1 MALPSS
7 NNPNMISWSGGR
19 SRGRV
24 KVAEVPLRRP
34 GGNASNKYN
43 QFVCNDIVEGIN
55 NLAINESIP
64 TEQINEIVHLVRTIK
79 DEETLKSMF
88 DTLYKRALEDKIF
101 GIKLASLFSEVTF
114 FTIEVN
120 ENQTMRYL
128 LLSTLQNDYK
138 RKTEIRKESA
148 TLFRNVAS
156 LLGEIYYQMTLITG
170 KPLRILELPLLDY
183 WSMLLE
189 TATDE
194 DIELVATQVII
205 NGKGMYQ
212 RPELDQFMLNVRETL
227 ANNSLSYA
235 AKGMLLLIID
245 LANQQF
251 NSLPVNLYDYYTS
264 HLGTTVLIYLQ
275 RHNRDLTDAENNED
289 LKSVKNLK
297 ENKNDTNQE
306 SEASSTSMLQSK
318 QEAMVK
324 DENCE
329 QRDYAAMNTNKK
341 NFTTENTVP
350 RAIRGPGANNTK
362 KNFKNNSKPFANP
375 MSPKPSSSRNK
386 GWEHDDRFEDAYD

>member
-7 NNPNMISWSGGR
+7 RNPNTISWSGGR

-34 GGNASNKYN
+34 GENPSSKYN
-43 QFVCNDIVEGIN
+43 QFVCDDIIERIN
-55 NLAINESIP
+55 NLGINELIP
-64 TEQINEIVHLVRTIK
+64 AEQINDIVHLVHTTK
-79 DEETLKSMF
+79 DEETLKFMF
-88 DTLYKRALEDKIF
+88 DMLYKRALEDKIF
-101 GIKLASLFSEVTF
+101 GIKLASLFSDVTF

-120 ENQTMRYL
+120 KNQTMRYL

-138 RKTEIRKESA
+138 RKKEIREESA
-148 TLFRNVAS
+148 TLFRNVVS

-189 TATDE
+189 TATEE
-194 DIELVATQVII
+194 DIELVATQIII
-205 NGKGMYQ
+205 NGKGMYK
-212 RPELDQFMLNVRETL
+212 RPELDEFMLNVRETL
-227 ANNSLSYA
+227 SRNNTLSYA

-264 HLGTTVLIYLQ
+264 HLGTKVLIYLQ
-275 RHNRDLTDAENNED
+275 RHNKDLTNAGNNED
-289 LKSVKNLK
+289 LKIVKSLE

-306 SEASSTSMLQSK
+306 SELGSTSMVQSK
-318 QEAMVK
+318 QKASFK

-329 QRDYAAMNTNKK
+329 QTDYAVMNTDKK

-362 KNFKNNSKPFANP
+362 KNFKSNSKPFTNP
-375 MSPKPSSSRNK
+375 ISPKPGNRNK